1 MTVSA
6 VQQTILIPQT
16 GLTFFAVQGGGLA
29 LPQFFNILNTGR
41 GQMIFSATASTLSG
55 GPWLS
60 IFPGNGVSD
69 ASTSTVPQVRVDVD
83 PGSLSAGIYYGSI
96 RVSSPGADNSPQFVS
111 AVLNVLPPGTNIG
124 PLVQPTGLI
133 FSGIAGG
140 ELPGSQTVLVQN
152 TSSNPMVFHSGRVTS
167 NGQNW
172 FTSLPPDG
180 TITQAQAVRIV
191 IQPQTSGLAAG
202 VYRGSLTLSFSDGG
216 IRNIALVLVLVPAG
230 SAVPPPRALST
241 VLAAGCTPTTLA
253 PVFTLLQDGFSIPA
267 GFPGQVA
274 VRVIDDCAQPMTSG
288 SVTVSFSNG
297 DAPIGLASLKDGT
310 WAATWTPAHSTAQ
323 VIVTATA
330 EIPEQRLKGQLQIKG
345 GFQSYDQPPVIG
357 TGAVVNAAS
366 FAAQSP
372 LAPGS
377 LVTLFGSKLAQGQGT
392 ASTLPLPMDL
402 AGSSLIFAGQSAP
415 LLFASDGQVNAIV
428 PYGILVNTPQQV
440 VVARS
445 SALSVPQSVIFA
457 AAAPGIFTVN
467 SSGSGQGII
476 VAADTNAIADA
487 NHPIKAGQAIVI
499 YCTGLG
505 EVTPAVPTGSP
516 APFTQLSHTVE
527 PISVTIDGMAADVL
541 FSGLTPGFVG
551 FYQVNAMVP
560 YGVTPG
566 AQVPVTISGAGQ
578 QSKPVII
585 AVE

>member
-6 VQQTILIPQT
+6 VQQTILSPQT
-16 GLTFFAVQGGGLA
+16 GLTFFAVQGGGPA
-29 LPQFFNILNTGR
+29 PPQFFNILNTGR
-41 GQMIFSATASTLSG
+41 DQMIFNATASTLSG
-55 GPWLS
+55 GPWLA

-69 ASTSTVPQVRVDVD
+69 ASISTVPQVRVDED
-83 PGSLSAGIYYGSI
+83 PGNLRAGIYYGSA

-152 TSSNPMVFHSGRVTS
+152 TSSNPMVFQSGRITS

-180 TITQAQAVRIV
+180 TITQAQAARIV

-230 SAVPPPRALST
+230 SSVPPPRALRT
-241 VLAAGCTPTTLA
+241 VLAAGCSPTTLA
-253 PVFTLLQDGFSIPA
+253 PVFTLLQDGFSVPA

-297 DAPIGLASLKDGT
+297 DAPIRLTSLKDGT
-310 WAATWTPAHSTAQ
+310 WAATWTPAHTTAQ

-330 EIPEQRLKGQLQIKG
+330 VIPEQNLKGQLQIKG

-357 TGAVVNAAS
+357 AGAVVNAAS

-377 LVTLFGSKLAQGQGT
+377 LVTLFGSGLAQGQGT

-402 AGSSLIFAGQSAP
+402 AGSSLVFAGRSAP

-428 PYGILVNTPQQV
+428 PYGISVNTPQQV

-487 NHPIKAGQAIVI
+487 SHPIKAGQAIVI

-551 FYQVNAMVP
+551 FYQVNAIVP

-566 AQVPVTISGAGQ
+566 AQVPVIIGGVGQ
-578 QSKPVII
+578 QSKPVTI